1 MKNKARTKENLS
13 LLFLFFR
20 WYNFSMANK
29 KFFYELLIILG
40 AGLWGLMAVV
50 PPYLYDRGIQP
61 IQITFF
67 RGGATAI
74 LLGIFILI
82 KNPKL
87 FIIKI
92 KDLWMFLLV
101 GILGYIF
108 FNFTFMFSIKENS
121 VSVASMLVYTSPV
134 WITIMSRIIFK
145 EKLTLKKIVCIVGV
159 LTGMVL
165 LVGMGEFKIT
175 TLGLWLGIGSGL
187 GYGIYNVASK
197 LITAKYPT
205 ETNLFYTFL
214 IAGLVALPFANVSGI
229 VSAIKNDISTLWFF
243 LLLAIFDCF
252 IPYIL
257 YTTGLKHTPVST
269 AGVLSITE
277 PVTGALGGVILLG
290 DKLGFLGF
298 IGIIIIVGFLVLLEL
313 EVDIFKKKNKDTPL
327 KKEDNE
333 EDTPNSNEDN
343 EKENLNA
350 TNE

>member
-1 MKNKARTKENLS
+1 MKNKARTKDILS

-20 WYNFSMANK
+20 WYNLGMKKNK
-29 KFFYELLIILG
+29 FIYELLIILG
-40 AGLWGLMAVV
+40 AGMWGLMAIV

-67 RGGATAI
+67 RGAATAT
-74 LLGIFILI
+74 LLGLLILI

-87 FIIKI
+87 FKINI

-134 WITIMSRIIFK
+134 WITIMSKFIFK
-145 EKLTLKKIVCIVGV
+145 EKLTLKKIICITGV
-159 LTGMVL
+159 LIGMVL

-214 IAGLVALPFANVSGI
+214 IAGIVALPFANVSGI
-229 VSAIKNDISTLWFF
+229 VGAIKNDISTLWYF
-243 LLLAIFDCF
+243 LVLAIFDCL

-277 PVTGALGGVILLG
+277 PVTGALAGVIILG
-290 DKLGFLGF
+290 DRLGVVGF
-298 IGIIIIVGFLVLLEL
+298 MGIIIIVAFLVLLEL
-313 EVDIFKKKNKDTPL
+313 DIDFFKKKPKKITVEDESEEE
-327 KKEDNE
+327 KKE
-333 EDTPNSNEDN
+333 
-343 EKENLNA
+343 
-350 TNE
+350 